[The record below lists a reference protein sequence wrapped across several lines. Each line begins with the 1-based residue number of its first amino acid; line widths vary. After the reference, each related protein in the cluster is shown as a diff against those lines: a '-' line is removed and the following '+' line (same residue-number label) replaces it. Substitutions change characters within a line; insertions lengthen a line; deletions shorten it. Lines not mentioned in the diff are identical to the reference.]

1 MKLDEL
7 LKPFTP
13 TDLNVNPYNYK
24 EHIRLLHG
32 FKQAGGRYSSDFN
45 LYDNPQTLY
54 FKILFHFDEPYGLL
68 HPTWNFASGNEV
80 NNKTNPS
87 RMKDLDWYNYST
99 AYSYLQQN
107 DELERSAYLQQ
118 FIELLSNI
126 NSESP
131 WYFVGVGG
139 LDAAI
144 NRHDFFKEDT
154 GANIPSEKRTLTIEC
169 LEEAVDNRLTT
180 LMDLYRHMTYSWGHK
195 KEIIPPNLRKFSM
208 SIVLYSM
215 PIKRL
220 HLPIKNKKITDTLG
234 AVGKW
239 IDGYGK
245 DEDKGYANFYNA
257 NSNEYT
263 ASYKV
268 FEFRNCEFRF
278 NGAAF
283 ATINNVGDDAGLSP
297 KMNFN
302 VDYEECYE
310 VKYNEFLPEMLILDA
325 LQVDTKQYFMERDSD
340 DVNEKSNFTG
350 IKQDS
355 DKTYEDIED
364 NPNSI
369 SNQIIGLVS
378 GYTAPKVTQKV
389 VLGNLYGF
397 SLNRTGRAVDKL
409 LDGQYVSTGYELA
422 SVIRGNYNDGLNRGD
437 GNNRG
442 FIKSKL

>member
-1 MKLDEL
+1 MNLDTL

-13 TDLNVNPYNYK
+13 TDLNVNPYSYK
-24 EHIRLLHG
+24 EHIRLLQG
-32 FKQAGGRYSSDFN
+32 FKQAGGRYSSEFN
-45 LYDNPQTLY
+45 LYDNPQTLF

-68 HPTWNFASGNEV
+68 HPTWNFASGEMV
-80 NNKTNPS
+80 NNPINQL

-107 DELERSAYLQQ
+107 DEIERSIYLQK

-131 WYFVGVGG
+131 WYFSGIAG
-139 LDAAI
+139 LDLAI
-144 NRHDFFKEDT
+144 NRHDYFKEDT
-154 GANIPSEKRTLTIEC
+154 GANIPNERRTLTIEC
-169 LEEAVDNRLTT
+169 MEDSIDQRLTT

-195 KEIIPPNLRKFSM
+195 KEIIPSNLRKFSM

-234 AVGKW
+234 QVGKW
-239 IDGYGK
+239 MDGYNDDSK
-245 DEDKGYANFYNA
+245 EYANFYGD
-257 NSNEYT
+257 SSSTYM

-278 NGAAF
+278 NGTAF
-283 ATINNVGDDAGLSP
+283 ASINNGGDEVGLTP
-297 KMNFN
+297 KITFN
-302 VDYEECYE
+302 VDYEDCYE

-325 LQVDTKQYFMERDSD
+325 LQVDTQQYFMKRDSD
-340 DVNEKSNFTG
+340 EVIQQDNFTG
-350 IKQDS
+350 IHNKT
-355 DKTYEDIED
+355 DKTYEDVGD

-409 LDGQYVSTGYELA
+409 LDGQYVSTGFELA
-422 SVIRGNYNDGLNRGD
+422 SVIPGNYRDGLERGD